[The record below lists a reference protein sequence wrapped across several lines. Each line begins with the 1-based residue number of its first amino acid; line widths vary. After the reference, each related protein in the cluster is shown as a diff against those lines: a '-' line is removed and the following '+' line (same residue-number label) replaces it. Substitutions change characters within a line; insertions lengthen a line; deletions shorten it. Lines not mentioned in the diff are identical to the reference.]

1 MKRKR
6 DIIKY
11 SENDPGTLTFQRKD
25 IEAEIPTTVTAAAM
39 AYTERGLEG
48 RKVIVLVLRE

>member
-11 SENDPGTLTFQRKD
+11 SVTDPGTLTFQRKD